1 MEACACGVTH
11 LSVGLGGVERPAIP
25 SSSSSLSDTEDAKV
39 TALSGSSPCS
49 HDIMNLYCLWSKC
62 LTWRS
67 RSSST
72 SVGFLEPPL
81 IPNNLNILEDGYTKP
96 ITTYARSSFIIL

>member
-1 MEACACGVTH
+1 MVYFH
-11 LSVGLGGVERPAIP
+11 LSVGLGGVEGPAIL

-39 TALSGSSPCS
+39 TALSGSSPCAVMTS
-49 HDIMNLYCLWSKC
+49 STYCLWSKC

-96 ITTYARSSFIIL
+96 IATYVSINTVTSYGSY